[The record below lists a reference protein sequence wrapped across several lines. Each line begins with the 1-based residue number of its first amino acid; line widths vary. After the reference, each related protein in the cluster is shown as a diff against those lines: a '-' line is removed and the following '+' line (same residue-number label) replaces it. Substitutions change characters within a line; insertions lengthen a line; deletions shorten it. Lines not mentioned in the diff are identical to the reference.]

1 MNRNNLI
8 KYSIVFLVFLGS
20 FFGTQFILN
29 NFFEPENSIDE
40 MVILLNKSCP
50 KKISNEITLDSITI
64 NDKNLNYFYSLNY
77 EDKEKLNVSD
87 FKLFIKPK
95 LIDLYQKS
103 DEKRIIQESNYNLV
117 FHCKD
122 AFRESISEIIITPKE
137 YKKWLDYLTE

>member
-1 MNRNNLI
+1 MKRNNLI
-8 KYSIVFLVFLGS
+8 KYSIVFFVFLGS
-20 FFGTQFILN
+20 FFGTQIILN
-29 NFFEPENSIDE
+29 NFFKPENSIDE
-40 MVILLNKSCP
+40 MVISLNKSCP

-137 YKKWLDYLTE
+137 YKK

>member
-1 MNRNNLI
+1 MNKNNLV
-8 KYSIVFLVFLGS
+8 KYSIVLLVFFGS

-29 NFFEPENSIDE
+29 NYFKPENSIDE
-40 MVILLNKSCP
+40 MVITLNKSCP

-64 NDKNLNYFYSLNY
+64 NEKNLNYFYSLNY
-77 EDKEKLNVSD
+77 QDKEKFNVSD

-103 DEKRIIQESNYNLV
+103 DEKKVIQASNYNLV

-137 YKKWLDYLTE
+137 YIK